1 MRQRGEEV
9 FFLTGTDEH
18 GEPVTQAAEKLG
30 ITPRELGDRN
40 AVRFK
45 ELATTV
51 NATNDFFI
59 RTTDPEHMAKVGEVV
74 QRIHDNGHVY
84 AGTYEGWYCPRCAD
98 FKTESELEDGNR
110 CPIHKIVL
118 EVEKEDNWF
127 FRLSAFQ
134 EPLEQ
139 LYADRPDFVTPRN
152 RYNEALA
159 FIKSGLR
166 DVSLSRA
173 RLKWGVPVP
182 WDESQVIYVWI
193 DALLNYYTALSYA
206 REGEDLTD
214 RFWPADVHLI
224 GKDILKFHAVIW
236 PAMLMAADIEVPRR
250 VGIHGFLLLGEH
262 KMSKS
267 LGNVIDPFTL
277 IDAYGADAV
286 RWFMLAGGSPW
297 AARRASEEAIS
308 DVVRQFLLTLWN
320 VYAFFVTYANADA
333 FDPDATAAVPVA
345 DRPPLD
351 RWLLSRLH
359 RLCAD
364 ATRRMDAFDAT
375 GAARELAAFVD
386 DLSNWYVRRARRRFW
401 ASERAGSSEEGAS
414 ATASASDKAAAHQT
428 LHETL
433 VTLAKLLAPF
443 TPFVTDEI
451 WRNLAAGRAD
461 RPESVHFADYP
472 AGDGSLVDPAL
483 EDAMAAARTIVA
495 LGRTVRSDTKVKV
508 RQPLSRAVVHFAGD
522 HDALRPLLPLV
533 VEELNVKEVEFAES
547 AQQLSGWRA
556 KPNFSALGPR
566 LGSRVKSLAAALAAD
581 DGGLAARLAS
591 GETVTVDVDGEPVD
605 LAPGDVELSQD
616 VREGWGVAAEGG
628 MTVALDLEL
637 DPSLRR
643 EGLARELV
651 RVVQDAR
658 KSAGLDVSDRIELW
672 IDGPPEVAAALGEHG
687 RFLGAETLAT
697 SVATGRT
704 DGAQGVHVTEATVDG
719 SRVTVTLRRASAS

>member
-1 MRQRGEEV
+1 MSYYVTTPIYYVNGEPHLGHAYTTIAADVLARHKRQRGEDV

-59 RTTDPEHMAKVGEVV
+59 RTTDPEHMAKVAEVV

-110 CPIHKIVL
+110 CPIHRIVL

-139 LYADRPDFVTPRN
+139 LYADRPDFVTPRI

-214 RFWPADVHLI
+214 EFWPADVHLI

-236 PAMLMAADIEVPRR
+236 PAMLLAADIEVPRR

-267 LGNVIDPFTL
+267 LGNVIEPFRVAEL
-277 IDAYGADAV
+277 YGADALRFYLLREVGFGSDGEVSPEGFETRYTTELANEWGNLASRTLAMIGRYRDGVVPDVEPASAV
-286 RWFMLAGGSPW
+286 RAQFDGLT
-297 AARRASEEAIS
+297 EA
-308 DVVRQFLLTLWN
+308 VCERL
-320 VYAFFVTYANADA
+320 DA
-333 FDPDATAAVPVA
+333 IELTAALDEVWQRVKLLNRYVQEQEPWQLA
-345 DRPPLD
+345 KDEAAGDRLD
-351 RWLLSRLH
+351 QAL
-359 RLCAD
+359 
-364 ATRRMDAFDAT
+364 
-375 GAARELAAFVD
+375 
-386 DLSNWYVRRARRRFW
+386 Y
-401 ASERAGSSEEGAS
+401 
-414 ATASASDKAAAHQT
+414 
-428 LHETL
+428 
-433 VTLAKLLAPF
+433 TLA
-443 TPFVTDEI
+443 
-451 WRNLAAGRAD
+451 
-461 RPESVHFADYP
+461 
-472 AGDGSLVDPAL
+472 
-483 EDAMAAARTIVA
+483 
-495 LGRTVRSDTKVKV
+495 
-508 RQPLSRAVVHFAGD
+508 
-522 HDALRPLLPLV
+522 
-533 VEELNVKEVEFAES
+533 
-547 AQQLSGWRA
+547 
-556 KPNFSALGPR
+556 
-566 LGSRVKSLAAALAAD
+566 
-581 DGGLAARLAS
+581 
-591 GETVTVDVDGEPVD
+591 
-605 LAPGDVELSQD
+605 
-616 VREGWGVAAEGG
+616 
-628 MTVALDLEL
+628 
-637 DPSLRR
+637 
-643 EGLARELV
+643 EGL
-651 RVVQDAR
+651 RVVSVLLHPFMPG
-658 KSAGLDVSDRIELW
+658 SAERLL
-672 IDGPPEVAAALGEHG
+672 AALGQPDLALE
-687 RFLGAETLAT
+687 RAQLGA
-697 SVATGRT
+697 VGG
-704 DGAQGVHVTEATVDG
+704 GASIDELGQLFP
-719 SRVTVTLRRASAS
+719 RVEPRGEEPPEPERSAA